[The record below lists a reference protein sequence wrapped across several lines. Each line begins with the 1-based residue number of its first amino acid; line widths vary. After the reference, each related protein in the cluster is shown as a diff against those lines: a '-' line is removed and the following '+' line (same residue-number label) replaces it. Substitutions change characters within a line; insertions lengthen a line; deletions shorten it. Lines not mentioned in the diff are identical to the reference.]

1 MMMIGLLLF
10 IWICLDM
17 SYNISVRKM
26 GLVLIGASIGAAI
39 TKNQIEQLEREI
51 NYIISTHEELT
62 NSVIMLSEYLKRFDL
77 TPINDKI

>member
-1 MMMIGLLLF
+1 
-10 IWICLDM
+10 M

-51 NYIISTHEELT
+51 NYLISTHEELT